1 MLYQLQQ
8 SLLLHWLPEIL
19 GLKYTVLLYS
29 AALYGTVH
37 KNTTPR
43 MHVTTYQ
50 NQKHD
55 AVKVLHSVCQQ
66 IRKTQQWPQDWKKK
80 FIPIPKKG
88 KPPIKINKFLK
99 KKRAM
104 PKNVETTIRLP
115 SFHTLAR
122 LCSKSFRL
130 GFSGT

>member
-1 MLYQLQQ
+1 MAT
-8 SLLLHWLPEIL
+8 
-19 GLKYTVLLYS
+19 GLE
-29 AALYGTVH
+29 
-37 KNTTPR
+37 
-43 MHVTTYQ
+43 
-50 NQKHD
+50 
-55 AVKVLHSVCQQ
+55 
-66 IRKTQQWPQDWKKK
+66 KK

-88 KPPIKINKFLK
+88 KPPIKINKLK

-115 SFHTLAR
+115 SFHTLTR